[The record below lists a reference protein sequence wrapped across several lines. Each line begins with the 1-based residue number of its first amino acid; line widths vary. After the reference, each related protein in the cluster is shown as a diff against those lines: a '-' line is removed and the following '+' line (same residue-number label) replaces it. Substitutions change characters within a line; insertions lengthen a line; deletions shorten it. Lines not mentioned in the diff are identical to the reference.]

1 MLGVEVEVGDIV
13 LSAGTA
19 TGRAKVG
26 RVYGFNKNDWPMVE
40 YPDRKYNPKTRK
52 YEPAWVKGSAGFHVL
67 VIARPAA
74 GRMVLTPELTKA
86 THREYPSATTDLG

>member
-1 MLGVEVEVGDIV
+1 MLGVEVEAGDIV

-40 YPDRKYNPKTRK
+40 YPDRKYNTKTRE

-67 VIARPAA
+67 VVGRPRA
-74 GRMVLTPELTKA
+74 GRMTMTAELTEA
-86 THREYPSATTDLG
+86 VTREYPSATTDLG